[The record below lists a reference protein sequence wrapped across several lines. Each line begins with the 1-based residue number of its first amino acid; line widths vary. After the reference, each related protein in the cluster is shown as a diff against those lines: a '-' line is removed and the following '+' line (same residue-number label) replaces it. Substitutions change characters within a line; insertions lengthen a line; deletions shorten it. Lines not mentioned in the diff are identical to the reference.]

1 MLIPSSNPA
10 KRNASMATLT
20 WLGHA
25 SFRLD
30 TDGGKRI
37 YVDPWLSG
45 PTCPDSERDPE
56 RADVIAVTH
65 GHGDHAGDVVALQQK
80 LGCKVTGMVEL
91 MGWFSAN
98 GVADDAV
105 VPFNKGGTVELDGI
119 RFTLTNAFHSSSAP
133 DGTYTGEPAGFV
145 IGAES
150 TSIYFAGDTCVFGD
164 MQLIERLYRPQVA
177 VLPIGDHYTMGPEE
191 AALALELLG
200 NPRCVP
206 CHWGTF
212 PLLTGTPDELAKLTR
227 SQVDRIDPGDT
238 VEL

>member
-1 MLIPSSNPA
+1 
-10 KRNASMATLT
+10 MATLT

-45 PTCPDSERDPE
+45 PTCPDSEKEPE
-56 RADVIAVTH
+56 RADVIVLTH
-65 GHGDHAGDVVALQQK
+65 GHGDHAGDAVGLQKK
-80 LGCKVTGMVEL
+80 LGATVVGMVEL
-91 MGWFSAN
+91 AGWIGSN
-98 GVADDAV
+98 GGDESKTIG
-105 VPFNKGGTVELDGI
+105 FNKGGTVEVDGV
-119 RFTLTNAFHSSSAP
+119 RFTMVNAFHSGSTP
-133 DGTYTGEPAGFV
+133 DGSYGGEPAGVV
-145 IGAES
+145 IRADG

-164 MQLIERLYRPQVA
+164 MALIARLYEPDVA
-177 VLPIGDHYTMGPEE
+177 VLPIGDHYTMGPDE

-212 PLLTGTPDELAKLTR
+212 PPLVGRPAQLADLTTARVEQI
-227 SQVDRIDPGDT
+227 SPGDT
-238 VEL
+238 LSL

>member
-1 MLIPSSNPA
+1 
-10 KRNASMATLT
+10 MATLT

-37 YVDPWLSG
+37 YIDPWLSG
-45 PTCPDSERDPE
+45 PTWPDSEDPE

-65 GHGDHAGDVVALQQK
+65 GHGDHVGDVIALQQK
-80 LGCKVTGMVEL
+80 LGCKVAGMVEL
-91 MGWFSAN
+91 MAWLSAN
-98 GVADDAV
+98 GVPDDAV
-105 VPFNKGGTVELDGI
+105 VAFNKGGTVELDGVHL
-119 RFTLTNAFHSSSAP
+119 TLTNAFHSSAAP
-133 DGTYTGEPAGFV
+133 DGTYAGEPAGFV
-145 IGAES
+145 IRTDG

-164 MQLIERLYRPQVA
+164 MQLIARLYRPQIA

-191 AALALELLG
+191 AAVALELLG

-212 PLLTGTPDELAKLTR
+212 PLLTGTPDALAKLTR
-227 SQVDRIDPGDT
+227 SKVDRIAPGET
-238 VEL
+238 VDL